1 MYRDLYLFIS
11 IWASLFCNI
20 LSAQKVVFESNIDS
34 AFLKAKQEN
43 KILFLDYYSQTCH
56 ICQAISI
63 HFANPAVA
71 NFYNPNFINYKL
83 NVDQITDEEQNFIN
97 QAGLK
102 PPGVPVF
109 FFFDGNKKL
118 VHFAVPPPEV
128 KAIVDIGHTALDSN
142 MRVENVERKYKS
154 GNRSINTL
162 VAYSAYLQ
170 LLKKD
175 SMVGLIADE
184 IFLQFPKN
192 QLNTKKSYLT
202 MRSNVNSIENGFYK
216 YWLEHR
222 DSMVNF
228 EEGKYQGREK
238 EALKNI
244 MTKSL
249 SSKEAKNWD
258 LKKLRE
264 VKSQMV
270 AIDYSPNPDMFLW
283 ETEVKLLLEESKV
296 DEAISI
302 CEKLLT
308 REKSSIKG
316 DVYIL
321 ETLLDFPK
329 NEKLYLQI
337 SKWIDDELAKPGCKA
352 PEMCNLNYLKSKCL
366 YDLNEKT
373 DAKFFI
379 ERAVNCAKGT
389 DTDVNKYKELI
400 WKLNF

>member
-83 NVDQITDEEQNFIN
+83 NVDQISDEEQNFIN

-192 QLNTKKSYLT
+192 QLSTKKSYLT

-316 DVYIL
+316 EVYIL
-321 ETLLDFPK
+321 ETLPK
-329 NEKLYLQI
+329 NEKLYWQI
-337 SKWIDDELAKPGCKA
+337 SKWIDDELAKPECKA

>member
-1 MYRDLYLFIS
+1 M
-11 IWASLFCNI
+11 
-20 LSAQKVVFESNIDS
+20 
-34 AFLKAKQEN
+34 
-43 KILFLDYYSQTCH
+43 
-56 ICQAISI
+56 
-63 HFANPAVA
+63 
-71 NFYNPNFINYKL
+71 
-83 NVDQITDEEQNFIN
+83 
-97 QAGLK
+97 
-102 PPGVPVF
+102 PVF

-329 NEKLYLQI
+329 NEKLYWQI
-337 SKWIDDELAKPGCKA
+337 SKWIDDELAKPECKA